1 MSFVR
6 NEEGARPDG
15 GGEGEKERV
24 YARRDERRRWPAW
37 RGDEAGMEGGR
48 KVLPAATVEWQEEG
62 RRRRG
67 RRSRREMTGK
77 SNEDASSYP
86 RRCGTMSSSNL
97 HQGWT
102 PIHRRRQRRR
112 PRDTIHVHTVQP
124 ALRALRQSSR
134 NSSGEFLDRA
144 SREKNDRY

>member
-1 MSFVR
+1 MMR
-6 NEEGARPDG
+6 ERRRMER
-15 GGEGEKERV
+15 EKERV
-24 YARRDERRRWPAW
+24 CVQGGETRQRSLRVDEGRRKLGW
-37 RGDEAGMEGGR
+37 RE
-48 KVLPAATVEWQEEG
+48 ATVEWQEEG

-86 RRCGTMSSSNL
+86 RRCGTMPSSNL

-102 PIHRRRQRRR
+102 PIHRWRRRRR
-112 PRDTIHVHTVQP
+112 PRDVIHVRTVQA

-134 NSSGEFLDRA
+134 NSSGEFLDWA
-144 SREKNDRY
+144 AREKKR